1 MVKWIATKSNTE
13 FFSGSSDGRA
23 MWWDTRKLRKPTEIL
38 VFDLQTPNEQ
48 KIDRAIGIASGDY
61 EANVGT
67 KFMFGLENGIVI
79 SGSRKART
87 PAEKMALRF
96 NAHFGPVLSVDR
108 SGFNPKIFLTV
119 GDCTARVWAE
129 DTKDGCLVSTRYFF
143 FFFQNETFEE
153 IIKRTVKAVSNTN
166 NFIKTLAIERYVYFH
181 LITQYCIFVDIIM
194 N

>member
-23 MWWDTRKLRKPTEIL
+23 MWWDTRKLREPTEVL
-38 VFDLQTPNEQ
+38 VFDLQVPNKPEM
-48 KIDRAIGIASGDY
+48 DRAIGVASADY
-61 EANVGT
+61 EPSVGT

-96 NAHFGPVLSVDR
+96 NAHYGPVLSVDR

-119 GDCTARVWAE
+119 GDCTASVWAE
-129 DTKDGCLVSTRYFF
+129 DTKDSSLVSTRFF
-143 FFFQNETFEE
+143 LPY
-153 IIKRTVKAVSNTN
+153 VKSINIYL
-166 NFIKTLAIERYVYFH
+166 FI
-181 LITQYCIFVDIIM
+181 
-194 N
+194 